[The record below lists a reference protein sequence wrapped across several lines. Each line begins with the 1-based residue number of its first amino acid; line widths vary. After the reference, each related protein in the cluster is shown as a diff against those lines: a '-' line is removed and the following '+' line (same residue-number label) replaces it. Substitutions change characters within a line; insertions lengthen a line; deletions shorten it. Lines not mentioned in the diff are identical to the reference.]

1 MCCGEPV
8 LFPLKAVII
17 EQVMFKHEHSVQYL
31 YIYIYIP
38 NPSGRWKSFSEDS
51 KTQAL
56 SR

>member
-31 YIYIYIP
+31 YIYIFQIP
-38 NPSGRWKSFSEDS
+38 QGDGRAFQKIPRL
-51 KTQAL
+51 K
-56 SR
+56 R